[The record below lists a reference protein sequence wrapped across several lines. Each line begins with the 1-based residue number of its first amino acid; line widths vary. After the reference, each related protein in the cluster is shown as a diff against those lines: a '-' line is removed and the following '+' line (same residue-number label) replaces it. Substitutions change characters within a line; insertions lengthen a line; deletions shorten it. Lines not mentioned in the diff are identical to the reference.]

1 MVRRPKPPEPP
12 HPVGSDETDRLPRVV
27 LDARAL
33 DDYDLLS
40 VGAFRPLATFMG
52 EADYHSCLGQ
62 MRLANGRLFPIP
74 ITLPGGE
81 ESRVG
86 SRVALVHPRGETLA
100 TLDVEEVFAIDPWE
114 ALGGRHRLRGGRG
127 RSAPRCRDLRRNKSL
142 SGGARQV
149 PRPWATP

>member
-1 MVRRPKPPEPP
+1 MPPEPTQ
-12 HPVGSDETDRLPRVV
+12 PVGSPATIPPATVV
-27 LDARAL
+27 LGARAL

-40 VGAFRPLATFMG
+40 VGGFRPLATFMG

-86 SRVALVHPRGETLA
+86 SRVALVHPRGDTLA
-100 TLDVEEVFAIDPWE
+100 TL
-114 ALGGRHRLRGGRG
+114 RM
-127 RSAPRCRDLRRNKSL
+127 
-142 SGGARQV
+142 
-149 PRPWATP
+149 